1 MFPFDTQSL
10 NLSMSSQ
17 SSARLEA
24 SVLLPGLS
32 RAGSVFVLSVIDRV
46 LLGFSLLVRSC
57 GCLGS
62 GPSMVDAS
70 ALGSLTFL
78 KSFTCL
84 SFVLL
89 VVGLS
94 RVGFVS
100 LLSAIDK
107 VHFDPSSLIQSFAH
121 LDSLVLVLDFATV
134 GSPALLRSPVCPDS
148 ALPMLDFSKME
159 SGMSLRSSL
168 RVGLLLLTTGSSWV
182 GSVSSLLL
190 IDVSHLG
197 FIIFSRSAERGVDSS
212 DDVVVSVMCRLFVSR
227 VEINST
233 RGRED
238 LPHDE
243 PHNQALNRGQL
254 CFSLNLRPSWQFIW
268 LAPFISTT
276 TFRATIIHFSVPFP

>member
-107 VHFDPSSLIQSFAH
+107 VHFDPSSLIQSFGH

-212 DDVVVSVMCRLFVSR
+212 DDVVVSVMCQLFVSR

-238 LPHDE
+238 LPHYE
-243 PHNQALNRGQL
+243 PHNQALNRDQL

-276 TFRATIIHFSVPFP
+276 TF